1 MGLLKALN
9 ERPRVIINNEKYVP
23 EELYKEYLIERLEEE
38 KLDSCDKN
46 EKDGIDYAIK
56 CIWNS

>member
-9 ERPRVIINNEKYVP
+9 ERPKVVINNEKYVP
-23 EELYKEYLIERLEEE
+23 EDLYKEYIIERLEDE
-38 KLDSCDKN
+38 KLDCNNQD
-46 EKDGIDYAIK
+46 EKDGIDFAIK